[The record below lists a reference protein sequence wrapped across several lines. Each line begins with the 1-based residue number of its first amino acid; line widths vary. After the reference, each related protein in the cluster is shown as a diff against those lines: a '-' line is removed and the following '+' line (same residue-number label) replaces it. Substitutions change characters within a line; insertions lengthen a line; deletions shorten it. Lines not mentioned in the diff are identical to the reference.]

1 MSDYTFSTAPSIK
14 INRSKFKMPH
24 VHKTTMNVG
33 DLVPV
38 YFREMVPG
46 DTFAIN
52 EDFVSRLASSFIKVP
67 LDNLFMDVNFFYV
80 PYRIIWSKWVNLMGQ
95 NDVSYWTN
103 PERVSVPEVQLYT
116 GTDLSSYTQTLADYL
131 GVPISQ
137 MSQGGYVSQLPF
149 RAFAKTW
156 NDWYRNENTQAPVQ
170 FDDITSAQVL
180 NTSAWAPNNIFGKP
194 PKVSKF
200 HDLFTSSLPQPQK
213 GDAVQ
218 IPLTGSAVLRTGPDE
233 LLTGSHTPLRFTNQN
248 GSAVSDGMLGVESS
262 TRNLVNTASSLGSP
276 TFGLYPNNAYV
287 DGADL
292 DGSTVNDIRYAF
304 ALQRLLEADAIGGTR
319 YTERIEYQFGIRN
332 PDARL
337 QRSEYIG
344 GTRTPITFQAVAQ
357 TSQGTS
363 ESPQANLSAYSHS
376 TGSAFAQKTATED
389 GCIIGI
395 ACIRQ
400 KHTYSQG
407 IEKFWTRSKR
417 LDFYN
422 PVFAHIGEQ
431 PVMMR
436 EIFADAPLTLVF
448 GYQEAWYDYR
458 YQPDRVSGYMRP
470 GVPESLS
477 VWNFADYY
485 ANAPTLNSSF
495 LDETPDFVDRTLS
508 VPSTSAPQFLV
519 DFYFNVVAT
528 RPIPF
533 DSRPG
538 LIDHTITR

>member
-1 MSDYTFSTAPSIK
+1 MGE
-14 INRSKFKMPH
+14 N
-24 VHKTTMNVG
+24 TTG
-33 DLVPV
+33 
-38 YFREMVPG
+38 
-46 DTFAIN
+46 
-52 EDFVSRLASSFIKVP
+52 
-67 LDNLFMDVNFFYV
+67 
-80 PYRIIWSKWVNLMGQ
+80 
-95 NDVSYWTN
+95 YWTN
-103 PERVSVPEVQLYT
+103 QYHPGVPQVRFTPSTSLQYV
-116 GTDLSSYTQTLADYL
+116 QTLADYL
-131 GVPISQ
+131 GHPIAETSA
-137 MSQGGYVSQLPF
+137 GGMVSQLPF

-170 FDDITSAQVL
+170 YDDITTAQVL
-180 NTSAWAPNNIFGKP
+180 NTREWAPNNIFGRP

-200 HDLFTSSLPQPQK
+200 HDLFTSSLPGPQK
-213 GDAVQ
+213 GDAVR
-218 IPLTGSAVLRTGPDE
+218 IPLGGTSSVLT
-233 LLTGSHTPLRFTNQN
+233 
-248 GSAVSDGMLGVESS
+248 SS
-262 TRNLVNTASSLGSP
+262 TRRVVGSQAAMSVSDVTGTHPTSLSPLGAVGSTFSFANTGSFAPGGGAYPDTLFVNGSE
-276 TFGLYPNNAYV
+276 
-287 DGADL
+287 L

-304 ALQRLLEADAIGGTR
+304 ALQRLLEADAVGGTR
-319 YTERIEYQFGIRN
+319 YTERIEFQFGIRN

-357 TSQGTS
+357 TSQGTA

-389 GCIIGI
+389 GCVIGI

-422 PVFAHIGEQ
+422 PIFAHIGEQ
-431 PVMMR
+431 PVMTR
-436 EIFADAPLTLVF
+436 ELYADAPLDQVF

-477 VWNFADYY
+477 VWNFSDYY
-485 ANAPTLNSSF
+485 SNAPTLNSSF
-495 LDETPDFVDRTLS
+495 LNETSEFVDRTLT
-508 VPSTSAPQFLV
+508 VPSTSSPQFLV
-519 DFYFNVVAT
+519 DFFFDVLAT

-538 LIDHTITR
+538 LIDHTLTR